1 MTPVTE
7 VFTPQQRGMRS
18 LPRQTIW
25 QALERV
31 DADHPLFRFPDEDL
45 VLTAAQLRAAARRLA
60 KGLLA
65 GGVGAGD
72 TVAVWAPGRAIW
84 PLASLAATAIG
95 ARVCGLNTR
104 YRSSELE
111 HVVRMVRPRLALVAT
126 DFLGI
131 DGVGLIGAAA
141 RTVGSAELADALV
154 DCAPGSGFGAGSG
167 GASGGADGLSR
178 LLAAGEAIDDAE
190 LDRAI
195 AATSPDDAAFVQFTS
210 GSTGNPKG
218 VLISHDAGLRTGYYA
233 AQCQRLTPD
242 DTMLSALPFF
252 HIGGS
257 LCTGLAALTSG
268 TTMVIPERFD
278 AAAALRLIESLRI
291 SAFQGHG
298 TLWKMLLGAQR
309 EQGADLSSLRKGWAS
324 GDRPM
329 MDAIRAEL
337 GVVDLTVVYGSSEG
351 GTVTGS
357 VPEDDLDGRVGTL
370 GKPVPEA
377 EVTIHDPESGVPL
390 LDGDTGEIW
399 VRGPSTMLGYL
410 PGTPESRHYD
420 GTVHTGD
427 LGWYDDQGFLHFA
440 GRVDDRLKPGG
451 ENVSV
456 IEIEQFL
463 LSDPRIAQVAVVGA
477 PDERLGD
484 VPVAVVEPR
493 PGEVVDPDQIIAWCK
508 ETMANFKVPRHVRI
522 VDRIPT
528 LDMGKVDRRRVRSDM
543 LAYLAE
549 RGEA

>member
-1 MTPVTE
+1 MTSVTE
-7 VFTPQQRGMRS
+7 VFTPQQRGMRG

-31 DADHPLFRFPDEDL
+31 IADHGPGHVLFRFPDEDL
-45 VLTAAQLRAAARRLA
+45 VLTATGLRDAARRLA
-60 KGLLA
+60 RGLLA
-65 GGVGAGD
+65 RGVDAGD

-84 PLASLAATAIG
+84 PLVSVAATAIG

-111 HVVRMVRPRLALVAT
+111 HVVRVVRPRLALIAT

-131 DGVGLIGAAA
+131 DGAGLIGAAA
-141 RTVGSAELADALV
+141 RVVGSEGLLDALV
-154 DCAPGSGFGAGSG
+154 GCAPGSGFGPA
-167 GASGGADGLSR
+167 ADGLSG
-178 LLAAGEAIDDAE
+178 LLAAGDATGEAE
-190 LDRAI
+190 LDRRLTR
-195 AATSPDDAAFVQFTS
+195 TSPGDAAFVQFTS

-218 VLISHDAGLRTGYYA
+218 VLISHDAGLRTGHYA
-233 AQCQRLTPD
+233 AECQRLTPD

-278 AAAALRLIESLRI
+278 ARTALDLIASLRI
-291 SAFQGHG
+291 TAFQGHG
-298 TLWKMLLGAQR
+298 TLWKMLLSAQR
-309 EQGADLSSLRKGWAS
+309 EHPVDLSSLRKGWAS

-329 MDAIRAEL
+329 MDAIRTEL

-351 GTVTGS
+351 GTVAGS

-377 EVTIHDPESGVPL
+377 EVTIHDPETGAALP
-390 LDGDTGEIW
+390 DGTTGEMW
-399 VRGPSTMLGYL
+399 VRGPSAMLGYL
-410 PGTPESRHYD
+410 PGTPGSRSYD

-427 LGWYDDQGFLHFA
+427 LGWYDEQGFLHFA

-456 IEIEQFL
+456 IEIEQFI

-493 PGEVVDPDQIIAWCK
+493 PGEAVDPEQIIAWCRQ
-508 ETMANFKVPRHVRI
+508 TMANFKVPRHVR
-522 VDRIPT
+522 VVERIPT
-528 LDMGKVDRRRVRSDM
+528 LDMGKVDRRRVRSEM

-549 RGEA
+549 RGDA

>member
-1 MTPVTE
+1 MSE
-7 VFTPQQRGMRS
+7 VFTPRQRGMRE
-18 LPRQTIW
+18 LPWQTIW

-31 DADHPLFRFPDEDL
+31 VADHGPDHELFRFPDEDR
-45 VLTAAQLRAAARRLA
+45 VLTAAVLRAAARRLA

-65 GGVGAGD
+65 RGVGAGD

-84 PLASLAATAIG
+84 PLASVAATAIG

-111 HVVRMVRPRLALVAT
+111 HVVRMVRPRLALIAT

-131 DGVGLIGAAA
+131 DGIDLVGAAA
-141 RTVGSAELADALV
+141 RAVGAGQLHDALV
-154 DCAPGSGFGAGSG
+154 DCAPGSGLGPGS
-167 GASGGADGLSR
+167 DGLSR
-178 LLAAGEAIDDAE
+178 LLQAGEAVSDAE
-190 LDRAI
+190 LDRSI
-195 AATSPDDAAFVQFTS
+195 ATTSPGDAAFVQFTS
-210 GSTGNPKG
+210 GSTGSPKG
-218 VLISHDAGLRTGYYA
+218 VLISHDAGLRTGHYA
-233 AQCQRLTPD
+233 AECQRLTPED
-242 DTMLSALPFF
+242 VMLSALPFF

-268 TTMVIPERFD
+268 ATMVIPERFD
-278 AAAALRLIESLRI
+278 AEVALDLIESLGV
-291 SAFQGHG
+291 SAFEGHG
-298 TLWKMLLGAQR
+298 TLWKMLLSAQR
-309 EQGADLSSLRKGWAS
+309 EHPADLSSLRKGWAS

-329 MDAIRAEL
+329 MDAIRREL
-337 GVVDLTVVYGSSEG
+337 GVADLTVVYGSSEG
-351 GTVTGS
+351 GTITGS
-357 VPEDDLDGRVGTL
+357 VPEDELDGRVGTL

-377 EVTIHDPESGVPL
+377 VVTIHDPDSGEPV
-390 LDGDTGEIW
+390 LDGGTGEIW

-410 PGTPESRHYD
+410 PGTPESRSYD

-427 LGWYDDQGFLHFA
+427 LGWYDDRGFLHFA

-456 IEIEQFL
+456 IEIEQFI

-493 PGEVVDPDQIIAWCK
+493 PGEAVDPDQIIAWCK
-508 ETMANFKVPRHVRI
+508 EAMANFKVPRHVRV

-528 LDMGKVDRRRVRSDM
+528 LDMGKVDRRRVRSEM

-549 RGEA
+549 RSQA

>member
-1 MTPVTE
+1 VTAVTG
-7 VFTPQQRGMRS
+7 VFTPQQRGMRG

-31 DADHPLFRFPDEDL
+31 VADHGPDHPLFRFPDEDL
-45 VLTAAQLRAAARRLA
+45 LLSAAALRGAARRLA

-65 GGVGAGD
+65 HGVGAGD

-84 PLASLAATAIG
+84 PLACLAATAIG
-95 ARVCGLNTR
+95 AQVCGLNTR

-111 HVVRMVRPRLALVAT
+111 HVVGTVRPRLALIAT

-131 DGVGLIGAAA
+131 DGVGLVAAA
-141 RTVGSAELADALV
+141 APTVGAGDVLSLV
-154 DCAPGSGFGAGSG
+154 DCAPGSGFAADPGAGD
-167 GASGGADGLSR
+167 DGLSR
-178 LLAAGEAIDDAE
+178 LLRAGEAIGDAE
-190 LDRAI
+190 LDRVI
-195 AATSPDDAAFVQFTS
+195 ATISPDDAAFVQFTS

-218 VLISHDAGLRTGYYA
+218 VLISHDAGLRTGHYA
-233 AQCQRLTPD
+233 AECQRLTAA
-242 DTMLSALPFF
+242 DTMLSALPFY

-278 AAAALRLIESLRI
+278 AGAALGLIESLGI

-298 TLWKMLLGAQR
+298 TLWKMLLSAQR
-309 EQGADLSSLRKGWAS
+309 ERPADLSSLRKGWAS

-329 MDAIRAEL
+329 MDAIREEL
-337 GVVDLTVVYGSSEG
+337 GVADLTVVYGSSEG
-351 GTVTGS
+351 GTITGS
-357 VPEDDLDGRVGTL
+357 VPEDALDGRVGTL

-377 EVTIHDPESGVPL
+377 TVTIHDPDSGEPVW
-390 LDGDTGEIW
+390 DGGTGEIW
-399 VRGPSTMLGYL
+399 VRGPSTMLGYVA
-410 PGTPESRHYD
+410 GTPTSRPYN

-427 LGWYDDQGFLHFA
+427 LGWYDEEGFIHFA

-456 IEIEQFL
+456 IEIEQFI

-493 PGEVVDPDQIIAWCK
+493 PGEAVDPEQIIAWCK
-508 ETMANFKVPRHVRI
+508 EAMANFKVPRHVRV

-528 LDMGKVDRRRVRSDM
+528 LDMGKVDRRRVRSEM

-549 RGEA
+549 RSQP